1 MPYKVYKNY
10 LDTQANEDN
19 KPYNRKLK
27 PEKQE
32 IPDESSK
39 QAENKDL
46 KDEEDTDLQ
55 SQTRVNQ
62 NASDMDES
70 QAQQMST
77 SKSQELVVYKHHDKN
92 ELLGFHEKLKLAL
105 IGATAIVV
113 VLLLLVF
120 SKPLTFIYNF
130 NFIIFVFLIEFY
142 IKFHLSPSLN
152 LTILEVKT

>member
-1 MPYKVYKNY
+1 MSYKVYKDC
-10 LDTQANEDN
+10 LETQANEDN

-27 PEKQE
+27 SEKQN

-55 SQTRVNQ
+55 SQTKVNQ

-77 SKSQELVVYKHHDKN
+77 SKSQELVVYKYHDKN
-92 ELLGFHEKLKLAL
+92 EPLGFHEKLRLDL
-105 IGATAIVV
+105 IGTTAVIVI
-113 VLLLLVF
+113 LLLLVF
-120 SKPLTFIYNF
+120 SKPLTFNYDF
-130 NFIIFVFLIEFY
+130 NFIIFVFLEVFY

-152 LTILEVKT
+152 LTILEL